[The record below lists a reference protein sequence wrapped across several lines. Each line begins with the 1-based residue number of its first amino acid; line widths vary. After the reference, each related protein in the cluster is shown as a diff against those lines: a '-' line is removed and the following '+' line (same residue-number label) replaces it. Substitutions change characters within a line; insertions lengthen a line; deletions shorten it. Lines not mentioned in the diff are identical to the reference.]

1 MNGQRL
7 GRKAWSE
14 GSPKQEMRRDE
25 QKPDMRQDPRGETA
39 TPVKAHSSQVGFVD
53 PARVHRSVPRLSREI
68 PGLPGK
74 SAEAVVPPL
83 VGRAEHEE
91 MSSQ

>member
-14 GSPKQEMRRDE
+14 GSPEQEMRRDE
-25 QKPDMRQDPRGETA
+25 QKPDMRQRTTGEMA
-39 TPVKAHSSQVGFVD
+39 TPFEARCSQSCIVD
-53 PARVHRSVPRLSREI
+53 PARVHRSAVCLSREV

-74 SAEAVVPPL
+74 SAEAVVPL
-83 VGRAEHEE
+83 NAGRAEHEE
-91 MSSQ
+91 MSS